1 MCSGFKYVTTSY
13 CISCFQNIITLKHF
27 VPIRVIS
34 YEAELYKL
42 LLLVTTCLLISYD
55 RSLRRVSHHHLFM
68 NVLIW
73 LYYRNIVA
81 NMDERK
87 PCPFRNILIE

>member
-42 LLLVTTCLLISYD
+42 LLFVTACLLISYD
-55 RSLRRVSHHHLFM
+55 RLITTGVTSSFVYECTHLV
-68 NVLIW
+68 VLS
-73 LYYRNIVA
+73 
-81 NMDERK
+81 
-87 PCPFRNILIE
+87 